1 MGKWCLHASS
11 FIFDQIVIKVAGNQD
26 RHKSSDEFDF
36 GPLVSMA
43 HLYLFWN
50 EIWPWHIGLRW
61 AIVALWATCLS
72 SLPISVLRI
81 LDTEANKFYDRNH
94 QLYDAALLTRCY
106 TQHALRPFIDS
117 ETNHKR
123 HFIKIPFINKGIEF
137 IDLPS
142 IFNDR
147 SVTSSIPAYFQNS
160 EPPIICYK
168 YNKPIRNT
176 VFNSNKFV
184 SDLDIHANTPESWDY
199 KDSKFIYPA
208 AGHIMTG
215 NLKIISD
222 SRIRYIV
229 SKGPKYRFPSRID
242 FKKCREEIAS
252 ALNDFGNRW
261 CKREYVEP
269 DALKEW
275 EVNIFKIVDQRIK
288 FYSKNT
294 NLIPPKPKSTFRH
307 LKQGIQD
314 FYRKYVLVPADKAA
328 NNVVVV
334 WRLHYINTLKQEL
347 RGTKAYKETSEKE
360 KSVVNGHCSH
370 LALKF
375 SVCVKEQQDRL
386 PTMYWLPTLHKKRI
400 KHDLLQ
406 TQVLVLQLNFLNY

>member
-1 MGKWCLHASS
+1 MLS
-11 FIFDQIVIKVAGNQD
+11 F
-26 RHKSSDEFDF
+26 
-36 GPLVSMA
+36 
-43 HLYLFWN
+43 
-50 EIWPWHIGLRW
+50 
-61 AIVALWATCLS
+61 LS

-117 ETNHKR
+117 EINHKR

-142 IFNDR
+142 IFKDR

-176 VFNSNKFV
+176 VFNFNKLV
-184 SDLDIHANTPESWDY
+184 SDLDIHANTPESWEC
-199 KDSKFIYPA
+199 KDSKFMYPA
-208 AGHIMTG
+208 AGHIMSG

-222 SRIRYIV
+222 SRIRYVV

-242 FKKCREEIAS
+242 FKKCREEIAG

-275 EVNIFKIVDQRIK
+275 KVSIFKLVDQRIK
-288 FYSKNT
+288 FYSQNT
-294 NLIPPKPKSTFRH
+294 NLLPLNLNPLS
-307 LKQGIQD
+307 GI
-314 FYRKYVLVPADKAA
+314 
-328 NNVVVV
+328 
-334 WRLHYINTLKQEL
+334 
-347 RGTKAYKETSEKE
+347 
-360 KSVVNGHCSH
+360 
-370 LALKF
+370 
-375 SVCVKEQQDRL
+375 
-386 PTMYWLPTLHKKRI
+386 
-400 KHDLLQ
+400 
-406 TQVLVLQLNFLNY
+406 